1 MHTEGKEGREGEGC
15 GGGGRGVV
23 VGVALGGGGRQM
35 ERERERALRK
45 APRPTSPTDVF
56 SLRQIKAKGK
66 YLSEFMRVPFI
77 LRNLSR
83 RRRRRR
89 DSERRHWALQ
99 QWSDH
104 LPPLCSLDM
113 IAVHFV
119 RLNRTPFPPSPLP
132 SLPPHQKK
140 EAILFPSQ

>member
-1 MHTEGKEGREGEGC
+1 MWWWWS
-15 GGGGRGVV
+15 GGGG
-23 VGVALGGGGRQM
+23 GGSIGWWREANGA
-35 ERERERALRK
+35 RERERALRK

-89 DSERRHWALQ
+89 RDSERRHWALQ

-119 RLNRTPFPPSPLP
+119 RLNRTPFPLSPLP
-132 SLPPHQKK
+132 SLPPPPKK
-140 EAILFPSQ
+140 RSHFISITII